1 MIQII
6 ITGGRQSGKSTLAA
20 RLVQFLN
27 GRGVPLSGILAIG
40 LWQDDQ
46 RQGFDLVDLK
56 TGAKCPLARRQTN
69 SGGNP
74 ITPFQFFDKGIAAG
88 ARALDE
94 EHCRDT
100 SVIMVDEVGKLEL
113 QGEGWARFLD
123 PLLLIRSAVHIW
135 IIRENLV
142 EKVRR
147 KWNLLQVEII
157 HVEDE
162 NSFEK
167 LKKGVA
173 AQLPIIQKL
182 SYKR

>member
-1 MIQII
+1 MQII

-27 GRGVPLSGILAIG
+27 SRGVTLSGILALG

-56 TGAKCPLARRQTN
+56 TGVKCPLARRQTD
-69 SGGNP
+69 SGDNT

-88 ARALDE
+88 ARALNE
-94 EHCRDT
+94 ERCRDT
-100 SVIMVDEVGKLEL
+100 SVIIVDEVGKLEL

-123 PLLLIRSAVHIW
+123 PLLSIRSAVHIW
-135 IIRENLV
+135 IVRENLV

-147 KWNLLQVEII
+147 KWNLQQVKII
-157 HVEDE
+157 HVEEDD
-162 NSFEK
+162 SFEK
-167 LKKGVA
+167 LKIVLKKGV
-173 AQLPIIQKL
+173 L
-182 SYKR
+182 